1 MNHCN
6 QPNIP
11 ILSKFRGDDSLSA
24 SAIQKYHNGHG
35 NSSSNIGSSH
45 YQTNMPAYSSSAHL
59 HSSSD
64 DKQRLQ
70 SNSYQQPNASNL
82 QLHHTQPEITQDIC
96 NALLNQ
102 QDTKRGTIVRNEM
115 ASYAIEMITVLF
127 GFACHLGW
135 QSLGPS
141 SAVADYLSHLPAS
154 TLPLSL
160 HHFLKY
166 SAESIKKESQN
177 PLSVRIYLF
186 NAHYFIR

>member
-11 ILSKFRGDDSLSA
+11 ILSKFRGDESL
-24 SAIQKYHNGHG
+24 QKYNGHG
-35 NSSSNIGSSH
+35 NSGSNIGSSH
-45 YQTNMPAYSSSAHL
+45 YQPNAPYTPSSHL

-64 DKQRLQ
+64 DKQRL

-82 QLHHTQPEITQDIC
+82 QLHQSQPEITQDIC

-102 QDTKRGTIVRNEM
+102 QDTKRG
-115 ASYAIEMITVLF
+115 
-127 GFACHLGW
+127 W
-135 QSLGPS
+135 QSLAPS

-177 PLSVRIYLF
+177 PLSVLEDD
-186 NAHYFIR
+186 